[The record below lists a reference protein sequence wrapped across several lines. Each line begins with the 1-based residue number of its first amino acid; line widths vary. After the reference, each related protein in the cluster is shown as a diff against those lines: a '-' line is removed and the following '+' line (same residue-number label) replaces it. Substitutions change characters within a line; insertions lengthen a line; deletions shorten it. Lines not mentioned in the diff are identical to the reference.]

1 MSVETK
7 PFYLNFLA
15 APERVC
21 RRQRGDGRGTVA
33 VATSLPRLRTVC
45 GRGGV
50 SERRDGP
57 TLGGDGG
64 DGRERAVGVTVE
76 RKERGSRRT
85 VRSLQRPLLCAGSR
99 QSWCRTSP
107 MLNSGRME
115 DFVTEE
121 EEPWYDQQDLEQDLH
136 LAAELGKTLLE
147 RNKELED
154 SLQQMYI
161 TNEEQ
166 VQEIEYLSKQ
176 LDVLR
181 EMNEQHAKVYEQ
193 LDGTARELERTNRTL
208 VTDSKGSQQKIERLT
223 GTIEALQNQVESLSG
238 QVEQLRS
245 MEQLRVR
252 REKRE
257 RRKTIHSFPCLRE
270 LCTAPR
276 YEDEFVVGRAES
288 FTVDAERQPS
298 EEENQHLREAVSA
311 LRAAVRTE
319 RGRREGVERE
329 CGALLAEFS
338 RLQTRVQDAESC
350 QARVWELEAEL
361 RELQQLRRGRTL
373 LLGSEDDGAALTQTV
388 LNSAPETDTFL
399 GAEAGDAGGG
409 VREGAGGGGGGGE
422 PLPESNPVR
431 KSCSDTALN
440 AIVARDASGRRRGS
454 YALHA
459 NSVRKRGMSILREVD
474 EQYHALL
481 EKYEELLGKCRRH
494 EESLCHAEVQTS
506 RPVSRD
512 PSMKDCAAGPTPA
525 PPPPTPTQSPSTPEA
540 MESISKQVEAVDKRL
555 GQSTPEY
562 KALFKE
568 IFSRIQKTKMDI
580 KATKAAKGGKSGKS
594 GKSSKH

>member
-1 MSVETK
+1 MDE
-7 PFYLNFLA
+7 
-15 APERVC
+15 
-21 RRQRGDGRGTVA
+21 
-33 VATSLPRLRTVC
+33 
-45 GRGGV
+45 
-50 SERRDGP
+50 
-57 TLGGDGG
+57 
-64 DGRERAVGVTVE
+64 
-76 RKERGSRRT
+76 
-85 VRSLQRPLLCAGSR
+85 
-99 QSWCRTSP
+99 
-107 MLNSGRME
+107 
-115 DFVTEE
+115 FVTEE

-181 EMNEQHAKVYEQ
+181 DMNEQHAKVYEQ
-193 LDGTARELERTNRTL
+193 LDGTARELERTNHTL
-208 VTDSKGSQQKIERLT
+208 VTDSKSSHHRIESLT
-223 GTIEALQNQVESLSG
+223 GSIEVLQKQVETLTG
-238 QVEQLRS
+238 QIEQLRS

-270 LCTAPR
+270 LCTAPK

-288 FTVDAERQPS
+288 FSVDAQQQPPR
-298 EEENQHLREAVSA
+298 EEENQQLREAVST
-311 LRAAVRTE
+311 LRAAIRAE
-319 RGRREGVERE
+319 RGRRETVEKE
-329 CGALLAEFS
+329 SGLLLAEFS

-350 QARVWELEAEL
+350 QARVRELEVEL
-361 RELQQLRRGRTL
+361 LELQQLRRARTYL
-373 LLGSEDDGAALTQTV
+373 LSSDEDGLTLTQTV
-388 LNSAPETDTFL
+388 LHSTPETDTFI
-399 GAEAGDAGGG
+399 EGDAADTGGG
-409 VREGAGGGGGGGE
+409 IRETTQGSGEGAGGE
-422 PLPESNPVR
+422 ALPDSSPVR

-481 EKYEELLGKCRRH
+481 EKYEELLSKCRRH

-512 PSMKDCAAGPTPA
+512 PSMKDCAMGPIPA
-525 PPPPTPTQSPSTPEA
+525 PPPTTPTQSPSTPEA
-540 MESISKQVEAVDKRL
+540 IESISRQVEAVDKRL

-562 KALFKE
+562 KTLFKE

-580 KATKAAKGGKSGKS
+580 KATKAAKAKGKSGKA
-594 GKSSKH
+594 SKR

>member
-1 MSVETK
+1 MLSS
-7 PFYLNFLA
+7 
-15 APERVC
+15 
-21 RRQRGDGRGTVA
+21 GT
-33 VATSLPRLRTVC
+33 
-45 GRGGV
+45 
-50 SERRDGP
+50 
-57 TLGGDGG
+57 
-64 DGRERAVGVTVE
+64 
-76 RKERGSRRT
+76 
-85 VRSLQRPLLCAGSR
+85 
-99 QSWCRTSP
+99 
-107 MLNSGRME
+107 ME
-115 DFVTEE
+115 EFVTEE

-176 LDVLR
+176 LEVLR
-181 EMNEQHAKVYEQ
+181 DMNEQHAKVYEQ
-193 LDGTARELERTNRTL
+193 LDGTARDLERTNLSL
-208 VTDSKGSQQKIERLT
+208 VTDSKTSQQKIERLT
-223 GTIEALQNQVESLSG
+223 GTIEALQTQVECLSG
-238 QVEQLRS
+238 QVDQLRS

-257 RRKTIHSFPCLRE
+257 RRKTIHTFPCLRE
-270 LCTAPR
+270 LCTAPG

-288 FTVDAERQPS
+288 FTVETKVQPF

-311 LRAAVRTE
+311 LRAAIRTE

-329 CGALLAEFS
+329 CNLLLAEFS
-338 RLQTRVQDAESC
+338 RLQTRLQDAEGC
-350 QARVWELEAEL
+350 QARVRELEVEL
-361 RELQQLRRGRTL
+361 QELQQLRRARTFL
-373 LLGSEDDGAALTQTV
+373 LSGEDDGVALTQTV
-388 LNSAPETDTFL
+388 LNSTPETDTFL
-399 GAEAGDAGGG
+399 EVEAGQTGGG
-409 VREGAGGGGGGGE
+409 TSEQTEGGAGGSE
-422 PLPESNPVR
+422 ALPDSSPVR

-440 AIVARDASGRRRGS
+440 TIVARDASGRRRGS

-512 PSMKDCAAGPTPA
+512 PSMKDCAMGPTPV
-525 PPPPTPTQSPSTPEA
+525 PPPTPAQSPSTPEA
-540 MESISKQVEAVDKRL
+540 IESISKQVEAVDKRL
-555 GQSTPEY
+555 GQNTPEY

-580 KATKAAKGGKSGKS
+580 KATKGGWMFF
-594 GKSSKH
+594 

>member
-1 MSVETK
+1 MRLHRRAGQSGVEQTD
-7 PFYLNFLA
+7 A
-15 APERVC
+15 VVC
-21 RRQRGDGRGTVA
+21 E
-33 VATSLPRLRTVC
+33 C
-45 GRGGV
+45 
-50 SERRDGP
+50 
-57 TLGGDGG
+57 
-64 DGRERAVGVTVE
+64 
-76 RKERGSRRT
+76 
-85 VRSLQRPLLCAGSR
+85 
-99 QSWCRTSP
+99 
-107 MLNSGRME
+107 N
-115 DFVTEE
+115 
-121 EEPWYDQQDLEQDLH
+121 LH

-176 LDVLR
+176 LEVLR
-181 EMNEQHAKVYEQ
+181 DMNEQHAKVYEQ

-208 VTDSKGSQQKIERLT
+208 VMESRGSQLKIETLT
-223 GTIEALQNQVESLSG
+223 GTIDALQNQVESLSG
-238 QVEQLRS
+238 QVEQLGA

-288 FTVDAERQPS
+288 FTVDAKRPPF

-311 LRAAVRTE
+311 LRAAARTE

-329 CGALLAEFS
+329 CSLLLGEFS

-350 QARVWELEAEL
+350 QARVRELEVEL
-361 RELQQLRRGRTL
+361 QELQQLRRARTFL
-373 LLGSEDDGAALTQTV
+373 LSSEDDGATLTQTV
-388 LNSAPETDTFL
+388 LNSTPETDTFL
-399 GAEAGDAGGG
+399 EGEVGEAGGG
-409 VREGAGGGGGGGE
+409 VREETEGGAGGVGVGGE
-422 PLPESNPVR
+422 ALPDSSPVR

-494 EESLCHAEVQTS
+494 EESLCHAGVQTS

-512 PSMKDCAAGPTPA
+512 PSMKDCAVGPTPA
-525 PPPPTPTQSPSTPEA
+525 PPPTPTQSPSTPEA
-540 MESISKQVEAVDKRL
+540 IESISKQVEAVDKRL
-555 GQSTPEY
+555 GQNTPEY

-580 KATKAAKGGKSGKS
+580 KATKAAKAGKSGKS
-594 GKSSKH
+594 GKSSKQ

>member
-1 MSVETK
+1 
-7 PFYLNFLA
+7 
-15 APERVC
+15 
-21 RRQRGDGRGTVA
+21 
-33 VATSLPRLRTVC
+33 
-45 GRGGV
+45 
-50 SERRDGP
+50 
-57 TLGGDGG
+57 
-64 DGRERAVGVTVE
+64 
-76 RKERGSRRT
+76 
-85 VRSLQRPLLCAGSR
+85 
-99 QSWCRTSP
+99 
-107 MLNSGRME
+107 MLSSARME
-115 DFVTEE
+115 EFVTEE

-166 VQEIEYLSKQ
+166 VQEIEYLTKQ
-176 LDVLR
+176 LEVLR
-181 EMNEQHAKVYEQ
+181 DMNEQHAKVYEQ
-193 LDGTARELERTNRTL
+193 LDGTARELERTNHTL
-208 VTDSKGSQQKIERLT
+208 VTDSKASQQKIERLT

-245 MEQLRVR
+245 MEQLRVK

-288 FTVDAERQPS
+288 FTVDAKRPPF

-329 CGALLAEFS
+329 CNLLIAEFS

-350 QARVWELEAEL
+350 QARVRELEVEL
-361 RELQQLRRGRTL
+361 QELQQLRRARTYL
-373 LLGSEDDGAALTQTV
+373 LSSEDDGVALTQTV
-388 LNSAPETDTFL
+388 LNITPETDTFL
-399 GAEAGDAGGG
+399 EEEVGETGGG
-409 VREGAGGGGGGGE
+409 VREEAEGGGGVGGE
-422 PLPESNPVR
+422 ALPESSPVR

-494 EESLCHAEVQTS
+494 EESLCHAGVQTS

-512 PSMKDCAAGPTPA
+512 PSMKDCAMGPTSA
-525 PPPPTPTQSPSTPEA
+525 PPPSPTQSPSTPEA
-540 MESISKQVEAVDKRL
+540 IESISKQVEAVDKRL
-555 GQSTPEY
+555 GQNTPEY

-580 KATKAAKGGKSGKS
+580 KTTKTKTSKSGKS

>member
-1 MSVETK
+1 MLSS
-7 PFYLNFLA
+7 
-15 APERVC
+15 
-21 RRQRGDGRGTVA
+21 GTMD
-33 VATSLPRLRTVC
+33 
-45 GRGGV
+45 
-50 SERRDGP
+50 E
-57 TLGGDGG
+57 
-64 DGRERAVGVTVE
+64 
-76 RKERGSRRT
+76 
-85 VRSLQRPLLCAGSR
+85 
-99 QSWCRTSP
+99 
-107 MLNSGRME
+107 
-115 DFVTEE
+115 FITEE

-181 EMNEQHAKVYEQ
+181 DMNEQHAKVYEQ
-193 LDGTARELERTNRTL
+193 LDGTARELERTNNTL
-208 VTDSKGSQQKIERLT
+208 VLESKTSQQKIERLT
-223 GTIEALQNQVESLSG
+223 GTIETLQTQVESLSG

-288 FTVDAERQPS
+288 FSMVAKRQPL

-319 RGRREGVERE
+319 RSRREGAEKE
-329 CGALLAEFS
+329 CHLLLGDFS
-338 RLQTRVQDAESC
+338 RLQSRVQDAESC
-350 QARVWELEAEL
+350 QARVRELEVEL
-361 RELQQLRRGRTL
+361 QELQQIRRARTFL
-373 LLGSEDDGAALTQTV
+373 LSGEDYGVTLTQTV
-388 LNSAPETDTFL
+388 LNSTPETDTFL
-399 GAEAGDAGGG
+399 EEEAGDEGGG
-409 VREGAGGGGGGGE
+409 VREETEGGGGVGGE
-422 PLPESNPVR
+422 ALPTSSPVR

-494 EESLCHAEVQTS
+494 EESLCHAGVQTS

-512 PSMKDCAAGPTPA
+512 PSMKDCAMGPTPA
-525 PPPPTPTQSPSTPEA
+525 PPPTPTLSPSTPEA

-555 GQSTPEY
+555 GQNTPEY

-568 IFSRIQKTKMDI
+568 IFSRIQKTKLDI
-580 KATKAAKGGKSGKS
+580 KATKAAKAGKSGKS
-594 GKSSKH
+594 GKSSKQ

>member
-1 MSVETK
+1 MLS
-7 PFYLNFLA
+7 
-15 APERVC
+15 VC
-21 RRQRGDGRGTVA
+21 R
-33 VATSLPRLRTVC
+33 
-45 GRGGV
+45 
-50 SERRDGP
+50 
-57 TLGGDGG
+57 
-64 DGRERAVGVTVE
+64 
-76 RKERGSRRT
+76 
-85 VRSLQRPLLCAGSR
+85 
-99 QSWCRTSP
+99 
-107 MLNSGRME
+107 ME
-115 DFVTEE
+115 EFVTEE

-154 SLQQMYI
+154 SLQLMYI

-181 EMNEQHAKVYEQ
+181 DMNEQHAKVYEQ
-193 LDGTARELERTNRTL
+193 LDGTARELEHTNLTL
-208 VTDSKGSQQKIERLT
+208 VTDSKASQQKIERLT
-223 GTIEALQNQVESLSG
+223 GSIDTLQNQVESLSG

-288 FTVDAERQPS
+288 FTVEAKRPPF

-329 CGALLAEFS
+329 CNLLVSEYS
-338 RLQTRVQDAESC
+338 RLQMRVQDAEGC
-350 QARVWELEAEL
+350 HTRVRELEVEL
-361 RELQQLRRGRTL
+361 EELQQLRRARTF
-373 LLGSEDDGAALTQTV
+373 LLGGEDDGVNLTQTV
-388 LNSAPETDTFL
+388 LNSTPETDTFL
-399 GAEAGDAGGG
+399 EVEVAETGGG
-409 VREGAGGGGGGGE
+409 
-422 PLPESNPVR
+422 SNPVR

-474 EQYHALL
+474 EQYHVLL

-512 PSMKDCAAGPTPA
+512 PSMKDCAMGPIPV
-525 PPPPTPTQSPSTPEA
+525 PPPSPTQSPSTPEA
-540 MESISKQVEAVDKRL
+540 IESISKQVDAVDKRL
-555 GQSTPEY
+555 GQNTPEY

-580 KATKAAKGGKSGKS
+580 KATKAVKSSKSGKA

>member
-1 MSVETK
+1 KDEANQSDSVRAESQ
-7 PFYLNFLA
+7 NGWS
-15 APERVC
+15 
-21 RRQRGDGRGTVA
+21 QRNE
-33 VATSLPRLRTVC
+33 L
-45 GRGGV
+45 
-50 SERRDGP
+50 
-57 TLGGDGG
+57 
-64 DGRERAVGVTVE
+64 
-76 RKERGSRRT
+76 
-85 VRSLQRPLLCAGSR
+85 
-99 QSWCRTSP
+99 
-107 MLNSGRME
+107 
-115 DFVTEE
+115 
-121 EEPWYDQQDLEQDLH
+121 YLH

-176 LDVLR
+176 LEVLR
-181 EMNEQHAKVYEQ
+181 DMNEQHAKVYEQ
-193 LDGTARELERTNRTL
+193 LDGTARELERTNHTL
-208 VTDSKGSQQKIERLT
+208 VMDSKSSQQKIERLT
-223 GTIEALQNQVESLSG
+223 GTIETLQNQVESLSG

-288 FTVDAERQPS
+288 FTMEAKRQPF

-311 LRAAVRTE
+311 LRAAVRAE
-319 RGRREGVERE
+319 RSRREGVERE
-329 CGALLAEFS
+329 CNLLISEFS

-350 QARVWELEAEL
+350 QARVRELEVEL
-361 RELQQLRRGRTL
+361 QELQQLRRARTFL
-373 LLGSEDDGAALTQTV
+373 LSSEDDGVALTQTV
-388 LNSAPETDTFL
+388 LSITPETDTFL
-399 GAEAGDAGGG
+399 EVEDA
-409 VREGAGGGGGGGE
+409 
-422 PLPESNPVR
+422 LPDSSPVR

-494 EESLCHAEVQTS
+494 EESLCHAGVQTS

-512 PSMKDCAAGPTPA
+512 PSMKDCAMGPIVA
-525 PPPPTPTQSPSTPEA
+525 PPPTPTQSPSTPEA
-540 MESISKQVEAVDKRL
+540 IESISKQVEAVDKRL
-555 GQSTPEY
+555 GQNTPEY

-580 KATKAAKGGKSGKS
+580 KATKAAKTSKPGKS

>member
-1 MSVETK
+1 
-7 PFYLNFLA
+7 
-15 APERVC
+15 
-21 RRQRGDGRGTVA
+21 
-33 VATSLPRLRTVC
+33 
-45 GRGGV
+45 
-50 SERRDGP
+50 
-57 TLGGDGG
+57 
-64 DGRERAVGVTVE
+64 
-76 RKERGSRRT
+76 
-85 VRSLQRPLLCAGSR
+85 
-99 QSWCRTSP
+99 
-107 MLNSGRME
+107 MLNSGGME
-115 DFVTEE
+115 EFITEE

-154 SLQQMYI
+154 SLQQMYL

-181 EMNEQHAKVYEQ
+181 DMNEQHAKVYEQ
-193 LDGTARELERTNRTL
+193 LDGAARELENANHAL
-208 VTDSKGSQQKIERLT
+208 VGDSKASQHKIERLT
-223 GTIEALQNQVESLSG
+223 GTIEALQNQVGSLTE
-238 QVEQLRS
+238 QVDQLRCV
-245 MEQLRVR
+245 EQLRVR

-270 LCTAPR
+270 LCTAPG

-288 FTVDAERQPS
+288 FTVDLNPQPV

-319 RGRREGVERE
+319 RARTEGVEQE
-329 CGALLAEFS
+329 CNLLIGEFS

-350 QARVWELEAEL
+350 QGRVRELEVEL
-361 RELQQLRRGRTL
+361 QELQQLRRARTF
-373 LLGSEDDGAALTQTV
+373 LLGGEDDGVTLTQTV
-388 LNSAPETDTFL
+388 LNSTPETDTFL
-399 GAEAGDAGGG
+399 EAEAEAEAGGGG
-409 VREGAGGGGGGGE
+409 VREKAEGGVGVGGE
-422 PLPESNPVR
+422 TLPESSPVR

-440 AIVARDASGRRRGS
+440 AIVGRDASGRRRGS

-494 EESLCHAEVQTS
+494 EESLCHAGVQTS

-512 PSMKDCAAGPTPA
+512 PSLKDCATGHTPA
-525 PPPPTPTQSPSTPEA
+525 PPPTPTQSPSTPEA
-540 MESISKQVEAVDKRL
+540 IESVSKQVEAVDKRL

-580 KATKAAKGGKSGKS
+580 KATKAAKASKPGKSGK
-594 GKSSKH
+594 GHKP

>member
-1 MSVETK
+1 
-7 PFYLNFLA
+7 
-15 APERVC
+15 
-21 RRQRGDGRGTVA
+21 
-33 VATSLPRLRTVC
+33 
-45 GRGGV
+45 
-50 SERRDGP
+50 
-57 TLGGDGG
+57 
-64 DGRERAVGVTVE
+64 
-76 RKERGSRRT
+76 
-85 VRSLQRPLLCAGSR
+85 
-99 QSWCRTSP
+99 
-107 MLNSGRME
+107 MLSARGRME
-115 DFVTEE
+115 EFITEE

-166 VQEIEYLSKQ
+166 VQEIEYLLKQ

-181 EMNEQHAKVYEQ
+181 DMNEQHAKVYEQ
-193 LDGTARELERTNRTL
+193 LDGTARELEDTNLSL
-208 VTDSKGSQQKIERLT
+208 VTDSKASQQKIQRLT
-223 GTIEALQNQVESLSG
+223 VTIEALQNQVESLSA
-238 QVEQLRS
+238 QAEQLRS
-245 MEQLRVR
+245 MEQLRVK

-288 FTVDAERQPS
+288 FTLEARRQPVQ
-298 EEENQHLREAVSA
+298 EENQHLREAVSA
-311 LRAAVRTE
+311 LRAAVRAE
-319 RGRREGVERE
+319 RAQREGVERE
-329 CGALLAEFS
+329 CNLLVAEFS

-350 QARVWELEAEL
+350 QARVRELEGEL
-361 RELQQLRRGRTL
+361 QELQQLRRARTFL
-373 LLGSEDDGAALTQTV
+373 MGGEDDGVALTQTV
-388 LNSAPETDTFL
+388 LSITPETDTFL
-399 GAEAGDAGGG
+399 DAGAAESGGG
-409 VREGAGGGGGGGE
+409 VREDAKGGSGVGGE
-422 PLPESNPVR
+422 ALPESNPVR

-494 EESLCHAEVQTS
+494 EESLCHAGVQTS

-512 PSMKDCAAGPTPA
+512 PSMKDCAADPA
-525 PPPPTPTQSPSTPEA
+525 PAPPPTPTRSPSTPEA
-540 MESISKQVEAVDKRL
+540 MESIGRQVEAADKWL
-555 GQSTPEY
+555 GQNTPEY

-580 KATKAAKGGKSGKS
+580 KAAKGSKSGKTGKSGK
-594 GKSSKH
+594 H

>member
-1 MSVETK
+1 MLS
-7 PFYLNFLA
+7 
-15 APERVC
+15 
-21 RRQRGDGRGTVA
+21 
-33 VATSLPRLRTVC
+33 S
-45 GRGGV
+45 GG
-50 SERRDGP
+50 
-57 TLGGDGG
+57 
-64 DGRERAVGVTVE
+64 
-76 RKERGSRRT
+76 
-85 VRSLQRPLLCAGSR
+85 
-99 QSWCRTSP
+99 
-107 MLNSGRME
+107 ME
-115 DFVTEE
+115 EFVTEE

-176 LDVLR
+176 LEVLR
-181 EMNEQHAKVYEQ
+181 DMNEQHAKVYEQ
-193 LDGTARELERTNRTL
+193 LDGTARELELTNHTL
-208 VTDSKGSQQKIERLT
+208 VTDSKASQQKIERLT
-223 GTIEALQNQVESLSG
+223 VTIDGLQNQVESLSG

-276 YEDEFVVGRAES
+276 YEDGFVVGRADS
-288 FTVDAERQPS
+288 FSLDAKRQPL
-298 EEENQHLREAVSA
+298 EEENVRLREAVSA
-311 LRAAVRTE
+311 LRSAVRAE
-319 RGRREGVERE
+319 KGRREGAEKE
-329 CGALLAEFS
+329 CHLLLGEFS
-338 RLQTRVQDAESC
+338 RLETRVQDAESC
-350 QARVWELEAEL
+350 HARVRELEVEL
-361 RELQQLRRGRTL
+361 QELQQLRRARAL
-373 LLGSEDDGAALTQTV
+373 LLSSEDDGVALTQTL
-388 LNSAPETDTFL
+388 LNRTPETDTFL
-399 GAEAGDAGGG
+399 DGEAGETGGG
-409 VREGAGGGGGGGE
+409 VREETEGGRCVGGE
-422 PLPESNPVR
+422 ALPASSPVR

-494 EESLCHAEVQTS
+494 EESLCHAGVQTS

-512 PSMKDCAAGPTPA
+512 PSMKDCAMGPTPA
-525 PPPPTPTQSPSTPEA
+525 PPPTPTPTRSPSTPEA
-540 MESISKQVEAVDKRL
+540 IESISKQVEAVDKRL
-555 GQSTPEY
+555 GQNTPEY

-568 IFSRIQKTKMDI
+568 IFSRIQKTKTDI
-580 KATKAAKGGKSGKS
+580 KATKAAKAGKHGKSGKP
-594 GKSSKH
+594 SKQ

>member
-1 MSVETK
+1 MLSS
-7 PFYLNFLA
+7 
-15 APERVC
+15 
-21 RRQRGDGRGTVA
+21 GT
-33 VATSLPRLRTVC
+33 
-45 GRGGV
+45 
-50 SERRDGP
+50 
-57 TLGGDGG
+57 
-64 DGRERAVGVTVE
+64 
-76 RKERGSRRT
+76 
-85 VRSLQRPLLCAGSR
+85 
-99 QSWCRTSP
+99 
-107 MLNSGRME
+107 ME
-115 DFVTEE
+115 EFITEE

-181 EMNEQHAKVYEQ
+181 DMNEQHAKVYEQ
-193 LDGTARELERTNRTL
+193 LDSTARDLERTNHML
-208 VTDSKGSQQKIERLT
+208 VTDSKTSQQKIEGLT
-223 GTIEALQNQVESLSG
+223 GTIDTLQNQVESLSG

-288 FTVDAERQPS
+288 LSAVNKRPPF

-329 CGALLAEFS
+329 CNLLVAEFS

-350 QARVWELEAEL
+350 QARVRELEVEL
-361 RELQQLRRGRTL
+361 QELQQLRRARTFL
-373 LLGSEDDGAALTQTV
+373 LSSEDDGVALTQTV
-388 LNSAPETDTFL
+388 LNNTPETDTFL
-399 GAEAGDAGGG
+399 ESEPAETGGG
-409 VREGAGGGGGGGE
+409 VREETEGGGGVGGE
-422 PLPESNPVR
+422 ALPESSPVR

-494 EESLCHAEVQTS
+494 EESLCHAGVQTS

-512 PSMKDCAAGPTPA
+512 PSMKDCAMGPTPA
-525 PPPPTPTQSPSTPEA
+525 PPPTPTQSPSTPEA
-540 MESISKQVEAVDKRL
+540 IESISKQVEAVDKRL
-555 GQSTPEY
+555 GQNTPEY

-580 KATKAAKGGKSGKS
+580 KATKAAKSSKSGKS

>member
-1 MSVETK
+1 MLSS
-7 PFYLNFLA
+7 
-15 APERVC
+15 
-21 RRQRGDGRGTVA
+21 GT
-33 VATSLPRLRTVC
+33 
-45 GRGGV
+45 
-50 SERRDGP
+50 
-57 TLGGDGG
+57 
-64 DGRERAVGVTVE
+64 
-76 RKERGSRRT
+76 
-85 VRSLQRPLLCAGSR
+85 
-99 QSWCRTSP
+99 
-107 MLNSGRME
+107 ME
-115 DFVTEE
+115 EFVTEE

-176 LDVLR
+176 LEVLR
-181 EMNEQHAKVYEQ
+181 DMNEQHAKVYEQ
-193 LDGTARELERTNRTL
+193 LDGTARELERTNHTL
-208 VTDSKGSQQKIERLT
+208 VTDSKTSQQKIERLT
-223 GTIEALQNQVESLSG
+223 GTIEVLQTQVESLSG

-257 RRKTIHSFPCLRE
+257 RRKTIHTFPCLRE

-288 FTVDAERQPS
+288 FTMETKSQPF

-311 LRAAVRTE
+311 LRAAARTE
-319 RGRREGVERE
+319 RSRREGVERE
-329 CGALLAEFS
+329 CNLLLAEFS
-338 RLQTRVQDAESC
+338 RLQTRVQDAEGC
-350 QARVWELEAEL
+350 QARVRELEVEL
-361 RELQQLRRGRTL
+361 QELQQLRRARTFL
-373 LLGSEDDGAALTQTV
+373 LSSEDDGVALTQTV
-388 LNSAPETDTFL
+388 LNSTPETDTFL
-399 GAEAGDAGGG
+399 EVEVGHTG
-409 VREGAGGGGGGGE
+409 EG
-422 PLPESNPVR
+422 LPDSSPVR

-440 AIVARDASGRRRGS
+440 TIVARDASGRRRGS

-512 PSMKDCAAGPTPA
+512 PSMKDCAMGPTQV
-525 PPPPTPTQSPSTPEA
+525 PPPTPVQSPSTPEA
-540 MESISKQVEAVDKRL
+540 IESISKQVEAVDKRL
-555 GQSTPEY
+555 GQNTPEY

-580 KATKAAKGGKSGKS
+580 KATKASKAGKA
-594 GKSSKH
+594 GKSSKSKH

>member
-1 MSVETK
+1 
-7 PFYLNFLA
+7 
-15 APERVC
+15 
-21 RRQRGDGRGTVA
+21 
-33 VATSLPRLRTVC
+33 
-45 GRGGV
+45 
-50 SERRDGP
+50 
-57 TLGGDGG
+57 
-64 DGRERAVGVTVE
+64 
-76 RKERGSRRT
+76 
-85 VRSLQRPLLCAGSR
+85 
-99 QSWCRTSP
+99 
-107 MLNSGRME
+107 ME
-115 DFVTEE
+115 
-121 EEPWYDQQDLEQDLH
+121 YLH

-176 LDVLR
+176 LEVLR
-181 EMNEQHAKVYEQ
+181 DMNEQHAKVYEQ
-193 LDGTARELERTNRTL
+193 LDGTARELERTNHSL
-208 VTDSKGSQQKIERLT
+208 VMNSKSSQQKIEMLT
-223 GTIEALQNQVESLSG
+223 GNIDTLQKQVGTLSD
-238 QVEQLRS
+238 QLEQLRS

-288 FTVDAERQPS
+288 FTIDVKPQPC
-298 EEENQHLREAVSA
+298 EEENRHLREAVSA

-329 CGALLAEFS
+329 CNLLLAEYS

-350 QARVWELEAEL
+350 HGRVRELEVEL
-361 RELQQLRRGRTL
+361 QELQQLRRARTF
-373 LLGSEDDGAALTQTV
+373 LLGGEDDGVTITQTV
-388 LNSAPETDTFL
+388 LNSTPETDTFL
-399 GAEAGDAGGG
+399 EVEAAETAGGVRQEAEGGGG
-409 VREGAGGGGGGGE
+409 VGGE
-422 PLPESNPVR
+422 ALPESNPVR

-494 EESLCHAEVQTS
+494 EESLCHAGVQTS

-512 PSMKDCAAGPTPA
+512 PSMKDCAMGPTPA
-525 PPPPTPTQSPSTPEA
+525 PPPTPTQSPSTPEA
-540 MESISKQVEAVDKRL
+540 IESISKHVEAVDKRL
-555 GQSTPEY
+555 GQNTPEY

-580 KATKAAKGGKSGKS
+580 KATKAAKASKSGKS
-594 GKSSKH
+594 GKSSKQ

>member
-1 MSVETK
+1 
-7 PFYLNFLA
+7 
-15 APERVC
+15 
-21 RRQRGDGRGTVA
+21 
-33 VATSLPRLRTVC
+33 
-45 GRGGV
+45 
-50 SERRDGP
+50 
-57 TLGGDGG
+57 
-64 DGRERAVGVTVE
+64 
-76 RKERGSRRT
+76 
-85 VRSLQRPLLCAGSR
+85 
-99 QSWCRTSP
+99 
-107 MLNSGRME
+107 
-115 DFVTEE
+115 
-121 EEPWYDQQDLEQDLH
+121 
-136 LAAELGKTLLE
+136 
-147 RNKELED
+147 
-154 SLQQMYI
+154 MYI

-166 VQEIEYLSKQ
+166 VHEIEYLTKQ
-176 LDVLR
+176 LEVLR

-193 LDGTARELERTNRTL
+193 LDGTARELEHTNHTL
-208 VTDSKGSQQKIERLT
+208 VTDSKASHEKIERLT
-223 GTIEALQNQVESLSG
+223 GTIEGLQNQVEGLSA

-245 MEQLRVR
+245 MEQLRVK

-288 FTVDAERQPS
+288 FTVDAKRQPF
-298 EEENQHLREAVSA
+298 EEDNQHLREAVSA
-311 LRAAVRTE
+311 LRAAVRAE
-319 RGRREGVERE
+319 RGRREGVEKE
-329 CGALLAEFS
+329 CNLLIADFS

-350 QARVWELEAEL
+350 QARVRELEVEL
-361 RELQQLRRGRTL
+361 QELQQLRRARTFL
-373 LLGSEDDGAALTQTV
+373 LSSEDDGVALTQTV
-388 LNSAPETDTFL
+388 LSITPETDTFL
-399 GAEAGDAGGG
+399 DAEAGDAGGG
-409 VREGAGGGGGGGE
+409 VREESEGGGGGGGE
-422 PLPESNPVR
+422 ALPESSPVR

-494 EESLCHAEVQTS
+494 EESLCHTGVQTS

-512 PSMKDCAAGPTPA
+512 PSMKDCAVGPTSA
-525 PPPPTPTQSPSTPEA
+525 PPPTPTQSPSTPEA
-540 MESISKQVEAVDKRL
+540 IETISKQVEAVDKRL
-555 GQSTPEY
+555 GQNTPEY

-580 KATKAAKGGKSGKS
+580 KATKAAKTSKSGKS